1 MKLSESGILS
11 WLDISALGTAEEV
24 SEYLMQHARVMVNQ
38 GNPYG
43 EQGKGH
49 IRIVT
54 ACFAED
60 KDAAARFESIK
71 AALTQLAKEKG
82 II

>member
-1 MKLSESGILS
+1 MIL
-11 WLDISALGTAEEV
+11 
-24 SEYLMQHARVMVNQ
+24 VNQ
-38 GNPYG
+38 GSPYG

-60 KDAAARFESIK
+60 EDAKARYLRIRK
-71 AALTQLAKEKG
+71 VLMDMAKEKG
-82 II
+82 LV